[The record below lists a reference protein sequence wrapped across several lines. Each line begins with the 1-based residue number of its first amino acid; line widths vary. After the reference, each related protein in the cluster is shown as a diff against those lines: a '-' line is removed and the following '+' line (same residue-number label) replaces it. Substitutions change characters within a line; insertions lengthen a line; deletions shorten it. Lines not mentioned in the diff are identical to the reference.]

1 MALMAQS
8 CAQQACYNVSFSGA
22 SMYLHPPRQ
31 DNQTAQQIKE
41 ALAMQRA
48 FGNHA
53 AATFLRLRNVS
64 AEVAARV
71 LSAPGRRRKC

>member
-1 MALMAQS
+1 M
-8 CAQQACYNVSFSGA
+8 
-22 SMYLHPPRQ
+22 HPHLPRQ
-31 DNQTAQQIKE
+31 DNQTAQQVRE

-53 AATFLRLRNVS
+53 AATFLRLRNVP

-71 LSAPGRRRKC
+71 LSSPRRRRQH